1 VEHPGGG
8 SLAGSSGNL
17 RNEQGGEMSL
27 SMKALLRAAE
37 VAEQWPAG
45 HAEYWGQS
53 KRGNWIKSILEVV
66 PGKG

>member
-1 VEHPGGG
+1 
-8 SLAGSSGNL
+8 
-17 RNEQGGEMSL
+17 MSL